1 MGAEH
6 AFECT
11 IDAAERSI
19 RILESTGTATANVLR
34 TASPTSEHSAGTI
47 SATNPIYAAG
57 TVSATHDA
65 AATRNSKANGPNA
78 TTAQS
83 DVCAATTTTTAPD
96 GTTASNRSSSS
107 ADYDTTRAGADRGQN
122 NK

>member
-65 AATRNSKANGPNA
+65 TASAATRNRKANGPNA

-96 GTTASNRSSSS
+96 GTTA
-107 ADYDTTRAGADRGQN
+107 G
-122 NK
+122 